1 MVLFIHFANSESEQS
16 PSSQCEAGNIINLKV
31 AKHSDQG
38 QLQIEKAL
46 AVKEIFPLK

>member
-1 MVLFIHFANSESEQS
+1 MVLFIHFANSKSEQS

-31 AKHSDQG
+31 AKHSDKG

-46 AVKEIFPLK
+46 AVKEILPLK